1 MLSFTDDTDY
11 REFLKNY
18 YEQRKKQMP
27 LYSYRMMGSKLG
39 LDASYL
45 YRVIQKKQHLPSH
58 CIPALKEMLGLTG
71 RAAEYFDI
79 LVASSRTKNANKK
92 TELVEKALALRD
104 VERRKIN
111 DSELRFLSQWWIP
124 AIRAYLEVC
133 NGKVNAKKIAKNLKP
148 SITENQVEET
158 IDLLKELR
166 LVQRLSS
173 GRLKLTDA
181 HLTVSGPEKS
191 KAVRA
196 FQKQVLQLAQ
206 DALENFSVD
215 QRDISTLTV
224 AVDAACYED
233 LREMLQEFRRLV
245 QKRVDESTSPDRV
258 MQMSLAFYPVAPVA
272 KEDEP

>member
-1 MLSFTDDTDY
+1 MLNFVEVTDY

-71 RAAEYFDI
+71 RVAEYFDI
-79 LVASSRTKNANKK
+79 LVATSRTKNADKK

-104 VERRKIN
+104 VERRKIG

-124 AIRAYLEVC
+124 AVRAFLDVSE
-133 NGKVNAKKIAKNLKP
+133 GKVNTRQIAE
-148 SITENQVEET
+148 SITPPITEAQVEEA
-158 IDLLKELR
+158 IELLKELG
-166 LVQRLSS
+166 LVKRLSS
-173 GRLKLTDA
+173 GRLKLTDS
-181 HLTVSGPEKS
+181 HLTVSGPEKA

-196 FQKQVLQLAQ
+196 FQKQALHLASE
-206 DALENFSVD
+206 ALENFPVD

-224 AVDAACYED
+224 AVDSTCYED

-245 QKRVDESTSPDRV
+245 QKRVEESSSPDRV
-258 MQMSLAFYPVAPVA
+258 MQMSLAFYPVAPA
-272 KEDEP
+272 KGKEK